1 MASKLL
7 LGYIYMTQN
16 GASQE
21 SLSSVDKE
29 VAGLI
34 DSDLGRQNSHIHL
47 IASENFASKA
57 VMEASGSILTNKYS
71 EGFPGRRYY
80 VGCEIIDE
88 IEQLAIDRAC
98 ELFESDHA
106 NVQPHSG
113 SSANMAV
120 YLSLLEPGDTVL
132 GMSLDQGGHLT
143 HGSPVNFSGRVY
155 NFIGY
160 GLDKDTELIDMEE
173 VYRMAVENKP
183 KLIIAGYSSY
193 SQSLNYE
200 RFREIADEVGAY
212 LLVDAAHFIGLVAGK
227 VIENPTKYAHVV
239 TATTHKALRGPR
251 GGLILCKEELAKTI
265 DKNIFPGA
273 QGGPLNN
280 QIAAK
285 AVCFKE
291 AMTED
296 YKSYAQQILNNAV
309 ALAESFIG
317 EGLRVVSG
325 GTENHI
331 VLVDTRSV
339 DDELTGKDAG
349 ILLNNKGITLNRNAI
364 PFDPRSP
371 FITSGIRMGTPA
383 VTTCGM
389 AEKEMNEV
397 GYLIS
402 EILKSRNDDKKL
414 NELETKVRD
423 IAKEFQPYG

>member
-1 MASKLL
+1 
-7 LGYIYMTQN
+7 MTQN

-21 SLSSVDKE
+21 SFSSVDKE

-80 VGCEIIDE
+80 EGCEIIDE

-193 SQSLNYE
+193 SQSLIYE

-227 VIENPTKYAHVV
+227 VVENPTKYAHVV

-251 GGLILCKEELAKTI
+251 GGLILCKQELAKII

-349 ILLNNKGITLNRNAI
+349 ILLNNKGIT
-364 PFDPRSP
+364 
-371 FITSGIRMGTPA
+371 
-383 VTTCGM
+383 
-389 AEKEMNEV
+389 
-397 GYLIS
+397 
-402 EILKSRNDDKKL
+402 
-414 NELETKVRD
+414 
-423 IAKEFQPYG
+423 

>member
-1 MASKLL
+1 MNKK
-7 LGYIYMTQN
+7 

-21 SLSSVDKE
+21 SLNNVDAE
-29 VAGLI
+29 ISELI
-34 DSDLGRQNSHIHL
+34 DNDLNRQNTHIHL

-80 VGCEIIDE
+80 EGCETVDQ

-98 ELFESDHA
+98 ELFEADHA

-120 YLSLLEPGDTVL
+120 YLSILEPGDTVL

-143 HGSPVNFSGRVY
+143 HGSPVNFSGQVY
-155 NFIGY
+155 NFVGY
-160 GLDKDTELIDMEE
+160 GLDEDTELINMET
-173 VYRMAVENKP
+173 VYNMALEHKP

-193 SQSLNYE
+193 SQSLDFQK
-200 RFREIADEVGAY
+200 FREIADEVGAHFM
-212 LLVDAAHFIGLVAGK
+212 VDAAHFIGLVAGK
-227 VIENPTKYAHVV
+227 VVDNPTKYADVV

-251 GGLILCKEELAKTI
+251 GGIILTREEFAKDI

-273 QGGPLNN
+273 QGGALNN

-291 AMTED
+291 ALTKE
-296 YKSYAQQILNNAV
+296 YQEYAKQILNNAK
-309 ALAESFIG
+309 ALSDSFQ
-317 EGLRVVSG
+317 EQGLRVISG

-339 DDELTGKDAG
+339 DEELTGKEAG
-349 ILLNNKGITLNRNAI
+349 ILLNDRGVTLNRNAI

-389 AEKEMNEV
+389 KENELTQV
-397 GYLIS
+397 GYSNI
-402 EILKSRNDDKKL
+402 
-414 NELETKVRD
+414 
-423 IAKEFQPYG
+423 

>member
-1 MASKLL
+1 
-7 LGYIYMTQN
+7 MTNKGLSQN
-16 GASQE
+16 
-21 SLSSVDKE
+21 SLNGVDSE
-29 VAGLI
+29 ISELI
-34 DSDLGRQNSHIHL
+34 TKDLERQNTHIHL

-80 VGCEIIDE
+80 EGCEVVDK

-98 ELFESDHA
+98 ELFEADHA

-120 YLSLLEPGDTVL
+120 YLALLEPGDTVL

-143 HGSPVNFSGRVY
+143 HGSPVNFSGKVY
-155 NFIGY
+155 NFVGY
-160 GLDKDTELIDMEE
+160 GLNETTEIIDMEK
-173 VYRMAVENKP
+173 VRDIAIQTKP

-193 SQSLNYE
+193 SQNLDYE
-200 RFREIADEVGAY
+200 KFRNIADEVGAY
-212 LLVDAAHFIGLVAGK
+212 FMVDAAHFIGLVAGK
-227 VIENPTKYAHVV
+227 VVNNPMHYADIV

-251 GGLILCKEELAKTI
+251 GGIILCKEDFAKDI
-265 DKNIFPGA
+265 DRNIFPGA

-291 AMTED
+291 ALSPDFREYT
-296 YKSYAQQILNNAV
+296 KQIVNNATT
-309 ALAESFIG
+309 LSNSFQ
-317 EGLRVVSG
+317 EQGLRVVSG
-325 GTENHI
+325 GTQNHL

-339 DDELTGKDAG
+339 DDELTGKEAG
-349 ILLNNKGITLNRNAI
+349 ILLNERGITLNRNSI

-371 FITSGIRMGTPA
+371 FVTSGIRMGTPA

-389 AEKEMNEV
+389 KEEELTKV

-402 EILKSRNDDKKL
+402 EIMKNRSDIKKL
-414 NELETKVRD
+414 DGLEKEVRD
-423 IAKEFQPYG
+423 LATSFQPYA

>member
-1 MASKLL
+1 
-7 LGYIYMTQN
+7 MTN
-16 GASQE
+16 KGASQNP
-21 SLSSVDKE
+21 LNGVDSE
-29 VAGLI
+29 ISELI
-34 DSDLGRQNSHIHL
+34 SEDLKRQNTHVHL

-80 VGCEIIDE
+80 EGCEVVDK

-98 ELFESDHA
+98 ELFEADHA

-120 YLSLLEPGDTVL
+120 YLALLEPGDTVL

-143 HGSPVNFSGRVY
+143 HGSPVNFSGKVY
-155 NFIGY
+155 NFVGY
-160 GLDKDTELIDMEE
+160 GLNETTEIIDMEK
-173 VYRMAVENKP
+173 VRDIAIQTKP

-193 SQSLNYE
+193 SQNLDYE
-200 RFREIADEVGAY
+200 KFRNIADEVGAY
-212 LLVDAAHFIGLVAGK
+212 FMVDAAHFIGLIAGK
-227 VIENPTKYAHVV
+227 VVNNPMHYADIV

-251 GGLILCKEELAKTI
+251 GGIILCKEDFAKDI
-265 DKNIFPGA
+265 DRNIFPGA

-291 AMTED
+291 ALSPDFREYT
-296 YKSYAQQILNNAV
+296 KQIVNNATT
-309 ALAESFIG
+309 LSNSFQ
-317 EGLRVVSG
+317 EQGLRVVSG
-325 GTENHI
+325 GTQNHL

-339 DDELTGKDAG
+339 DDELTGKEAG
-349 ILLNNKGITLNRNAI
+349 ILLNERGITLNRNSI

-371 FITSGIRMGTPA
+371 FVTSGIRMGTPA

-389 AEKEMNEV
+389 KEEELTKV

-402 EILKSRNDDKKL
+402 EIMKNRSDIKKL
-414 NELETKVRD
+414 DGLEKEVRD
-423 IAKEFQPYG
+423 LATSFQPYA

>member
-1 MASKLL
+1 MNNKGASK
-7 LGYIYMTQN
+7 
-16 GASQE
+16 E
-21 SLSSVDKE
+21 SLNNVDAE
-29 VAGLI
+29 ISELI
-34 DSDLGRQNSHIHL
+34 NNDLNRQNTHIHL

-80 VGCEIIDE
+80 EGCEIVDQ

-98 ELFESDHA
+98 ELFEADHA

-143 HGSPVNFSGRVY
+143 HGSPVNFSGQVY
-155 NFIGY
+155 NFVGY
-160 GLDKDTELIDMEE
+160 GLDEDSELIDMEN
-173 VYRMAVENKP
+173 VYNMALEHKP

-193 SQSLNYE
+193 SQSLNFQK
-200 RFREIADEVGAY
+200 FREIADEVGAY
-212 LLVDAAHFIGLVAGK
+212 FMVDAAHFIGLVAGK
-227 VIENPTKYAHVV
+227 VVDNPAKYADVV

-251 GGLILCKEELAKTI
+251 GGIILTREEFAKDI
-265 DKNIFPGA
+265 DKNTFPGA
-273 QGGPLNN
+273 QGGALNN

-291 AMTED
+291 ALTKE
-296 YKSYAQQILNNAV
+296 YQEYAQQILKNAK
-309 ALAESFIG
+309 ALADSFQDQ
-317 EGLRVVSG
+317 GLRVVSG
-325 GTENHI
+325 GTENHL

-339 DDELTGKDAG
+339 DEELTGKEAG
-349 ILLNNKGITLNRNAI
+349 ILLNNRGVTLNRNAI

-389 AEKEMNEV
+389 KEKELSQV

-402 EILKSRNDDKKL
+402 EIMKNKSDENKL
-414 NELETKVRD
+414 NELEVEVRSL
-423 IAKEFQPYG
+423 ATSFQPYG

>member
-1 MASKLL
+1 
-7 LGYIYMTQN
+7 MTNKGVSQN
-16 GASQE
+16 PLNG
-21 SLSSVDKE
+21 VDSE
-29 VAGLI
+29 ISELI
-34 DSDLGRQNSHIHL
+34 TQDLKRQNTHIHL

-80 VGCEIIDE
+80 EGCEIVDQ

-98 ELFESDHA
+98 ELFEAEHA

-120 YLSLLEPGDTVL
+120 YLSLLEAGDTVL

-143 HGSPVNFSGRVY
+143 HGSPVNFSGQLY
-155 NFIGY
+155 NFVGY
-160 GLDKDTELIDMEE
+160 GLDENTELIDMET
-173 VYRMAVENKP
+173 VYSMALEHKP

-193 SQSLNYE
+193 SQSLNFK
-200 RFREIADEVGAY
+200 RFREIADEVGAQFM
-212 LLVDAAHFIGLVAGK
+212 VDAAHFIGLVAGK
-227 VIENPTKYAHVV
+227 VVDNPVQYADVV

-251 GGLILCKEELAKTI
+251 GGIILSKEEFAKDI
-265 DKNIFPGA
+265 DKNTFPGA
-273 QGGPLNN
+273 QGGALNN

-291 AMTED
+291 ALTKEYQD
-296 YKSYAQQILNNAV
+296 YSHQILNNAK
-309 ALAESFIG
+309 ALASSFQ
-317 EGLRVVSG
+317 EQGLRVVSG
-325 GTENHI
+325 GTENHL

-339 DDELTGKDAG
+339 DEELTGKEAG
-349 ILLNNKGITLNRNAI
+349 ILLNEKGITLNRNSI

-371 FITSGIRMGTPA
+371 FVTSGIRMGTPA

-389 AEKEMNEV
+389 KEDELTKV

-402 EILKSRNDDKKL
+402 EILKNRLDENKL
-414 NELETKVRD
+414 NELEEQVRAL
-423 IAKEFQPYG
+423 AKSFQPYG

>member
-1 MASKLL
+1 
-7 LGYIYMTQN
+7 MTQN

-80 VGCEIIDE
+80 EGCEIIDE

-193 SQSLNYE
+193 SQSLDYK

-227 VIENPTKYAHVV
+227 VVENPTKYAHVV

-389 AEKEMNEV
+389 GEKEMIEV

>member
-1 MASKLL
+1 MNKK
-7 LGYIYMTQN
+7 

-21 SLSSVDKE
+21 SLNNVDVE
-29 VAGLI
+29 ISDLI
-34 DSDLGRQNSHIHL
+34 DNDLNRQNTHIHL

-80 VGCEIIDE
+80 EGCEIVDQ

-98 ELFESDHA
+98 ELFEAEHA

-143 HGSPVNFSGRVY
+143 HGSPVNFSGQVY
-155 NFIGY
+155 NFVGY
-160 GLDKDTELIDMEE
+160 GLNEDSELIDMET
-173 VYRMAVENKP
+173 VYNMALEHKP

-193 SQSLNYE
+193 SQSLNFQK
-200 RFREIADEVGAY
+200 FREIADEVGAHFM
-212 LLVDAAHFIGLVAGK
+212 VDAAHFIGLVAGK
-227 VIENPTKYAHVV
+227 VVENPAKYADVV

-251 GGLILCKEELAKTI
+251 GGIILTKEEFAKDI
-265 DKNIFPGA
+265 DKNTFPGA
-273 QGGPLNN
+273 QGGALNN

-291 AMTED
+291 ALTTE
-296 YKSYAQQILNNAV
+296 YQEYAKQILNNAK
-309 ALAESFIG
+309 ALADSFQ
-317 EGLRVVSG
+317 EQGLRVVSG
-325 GTENHI
+325 GTENHL

-339 DDELTGKDAG
+339 DEELTGKEAG
-349 ILLNNKGITLNRNAI
+349 ILLNEKGITLNRNAI

-389 AEKEMNEV
+389 QEDELTQV

-402 EILKSRNDDKKL
+402 EILKNRLDENKL
-414 NELETKVRD
+414 NELEEQVRSL
-423 IAKEFQPYG
+423 AKSFQPYG

>member
-1 MASKLL
+1 
-7 LGYIYMTQN
+7 MTN
-16 GASQE
+16 KGASQNP
-21 SLSSVDKE
+21 LNGVDSE
-29 VAGLI
+29 IAELI
-34 DSDLGRQNSHIHL
+34 SEDLKRQNTHIHL

-80 VGCEIIDE
+80 EGCEVVDK

-98 ELFESDHA
+98 ELFEADHA

-143 HGSPVNFSGRVY
+143 HGSPVNFSGQVY
-155 NFIGY
+155 NFVGY
-160 GLDKDTELIDMEE
+160 GLNEETELIDMET
-173 VYRMAVENKP
+173 VYKMALEHKP

-193 SQSLNYE
+193 SQSLNFQK
-200 RFREIADEVGAY
+200 FREIADEVGANFM
-212 LLVDAAHFIGLVAGK
+212 VDAAHFIGLVAGK
-227 VIENPTKYAHVV
+227 VVDNPAKYADVV

-251 GGLILCKEELAKTI
+251 GGIILTKEEFAKSI
-265 DKNIFPGA
+265 DKNTFPGA
-273 QGGPLNN
+273 QGGALNN

-291 AMTED
+291 ALTTE
-296 YKSYAQQILNNAV
+296 YQEYAKQILNNAK
-309 ALAESFIG
+309 ALADSFQ
-317 EGLRVVSG
+317 EQGLRVVSG
-325 GTENHI
+325 GTENHL

-339 DDELTGKDAG
+339 DEELTGKEAG
-349 ILLNNKGITLNRNAI
+349 ILLNEKGITLNRNAI

-389 AEKEMNEV
+389 KEGELTQV

-402 EILKSRNDDKKL
+402 EILKNRLDEKKL
-414 NELETKVRD
+414 NNLEEQVRSL
-423 IAKEFQPYG
+423 AKSFQPYG

>member
-1 MASKLL
+1 MNKK
-7 LGYIYMTQN
+7 

-21 SLSSVDKE
+21 SLNNVDAE
-29 VAGLI
+29 ISELI
-34 DSDLGRQNSHIHL
+34 NNDLNRQNTHIHL

-80 VGCEIIDE
+80 EGCETVDQ

-98 ELFESDHA
+98 ELFEADHA

-120 YLSLLEPGDTVL
+120 YLSILEPGDTVL

-143 HGSPVNFSGRVY
+143 HGSPVNFSGQVY
-155 NFIGY
+155 NFVGY
-160 GLDKDTELIDMEE
+160 GLDEDTELINMET
-173 VYRMAVENKP
+173 VYNMALEHKP

-193 SQSLNYE
+193 SQSLDFQK
-200 RFREIADEVGAY
+200 FREIADEVGAHFM
-212 LLVDAAHFIGLVAGK
+212 VDAAHFIGLVAGK
-227 VIENPTKYAHVV
+227 VVDNPTKYADVV

-251 GGLILCKEELAKTI
+251 GGIILTREEFAKDI

-273 QGGPLNN
+273 QGGALNN

-291 AMTED
+291 ALTKE
-296 YKSYAQQILNNAV
+296 YQEYAQQILNNAK
-309 ALAESFIG
+309 ALSDSFQ
-317 EGLRVVSG
+317 EQGLRVVSG

-339 DDELTGKDAG
+339 DEELTGKEAG
-349 ILLNNKGITLNRNAI
+349 ILLNDRGVTLNRNAI

-389 AEKEMNEV
+389 KENELTHV

-402 EILKSRNDDKKL
+402 EIMKNRSDENKL
-414 NELETKVRD
+414 NELEAEVRSL
-423 IAKEFQPYG
+423 ATSFQPYG

>member
-1 MASKLL
+1 MINK
-7 LGYIYMTQN
+7 
-16 GASQE
+16 GASNE
-21 SLSSVDKE
+21 TLNNVDSE
-29 VAGLI
+29 ISELI
-34 DSDLGRQNSHIHL
+34 DNDLNRQNTHIHL

-80 VGCEIIDE
+80 EGCEIVDQ

-98 ELFESDHA
+98 ELFEAEHA

-120 YLSLLEPGDTVL
+120 YLSLLDAGDTVL

-143 HGSPVNFSGRVY
+143 HGSPVNFSGQLY
-155 NFIGY
+155 NFVGY
-160 GLDKDTELIDMEE
+160 GLDENTELIDMET
-173 VYRMAVENKP
+173 VYSMALEHKP

-193 SQSLNYE
+193 SQSLNFK
-200 RFREIADEVGAY
+200 RFREIADEVGAHFM
-212 LLVDAAHFIGLVAGK
+212 VDAAHFIGLVAGK
-227 VIENPTKYAHVV
+227 VVDNPVEYADVV

-251 GGLILCKEELAKTI
+251 GGIILSKEEFAKDI
-265 DKNIFPGA
+265 DKNTFPGA
-273 QGGPLNN
+273 QGGALNN

-291 AMTED
+291 ALTKEYED
-296 YKSYAQQILNNAV
+296 YSHQILNNAK
-309 ALAESFIG
+309 ALASSFQ
-317 EGLRVVSG
+317 EQGLRVVSG
-325 GTENHI
+325 GTENHL

-339 DDELTGKDAG
+339 DEELTGKEAG
-349 ILLNNKGITLNRNAI
+349 ILLNEKGITLNRNSI

-371 FITSGIRMGTPA
+371 FVTSGIRMGTPA

-389 AEKEMNEV
+389 KEDELTQV

-402 EILKSRNDDKKL
+402 EILKNRLDENKL
-414 NELETKVRD
+414 NELEEQVRAL
-423 IAKEFQPYG
+423 AKSFQPYG

>member
-1 MASKLL
+1 
-7 LGYIYMTQN
+7 MTN
-16 GASQE
+16 KGASQN
-21 SLSSVDKE
+21 SLDGVDSE
-29 VAGLI
+29 ISELI
-34 DSDLGRQNSHIHL
+34 SEDLKRQNSHIHL

-80 VGCEIIDE
+80 EGCEVVDK

-98 ELFESDHA
+98 ELFEADHA

-143 HGSPVNFSGRVY
+143 HGSPVNFSGQVY
-155 NFIGY
+155 NFVGY
-160 GLDKDTELIDMEE
+160 GLNEETELIDMET
-173 VYRMAVENKP
+173 VYKMALEHKP

-193 SQSLNYE
+193 SQSLNFQK
-200 RFREIADEVGAY
+200 FREIADEVGANFM
-212 LLVDAAHFIGLVAGK
+212 VDAAHFIGLVAGK
-227 VIENPTKYAHVV
+227 VVDNPAKYADVV

-251 GGLILCKEELAKTI
+251 GGIILTKEEFAKSI
-265 DKNIFPGA
+265 DKNTFPGA
-273 QGGPLNN
+273 QGGALNN

-291 AMTED
+291 ALTTE
-296 YKSYAQQILNNAV
+296 YQEYAKQILNNAKS
-309 ALAESFIG
+309 LANSFQDQ
-317 EGLRVVSG
+317 GLRVVSG
-325 GTENHI
+325 GTENHL

-339 DDELTGKDAG
+339 DEELTGKEAG
-349 ILLNNKGITLNRNAI
+349 ILLNEKGITLNRNAI

-389 AEKEMNEV
+389 KEGELTQV

-402 EILKSRNDDKKL
+402 EILKNRSDESNL
-414 NELETKVRD
+414 NELEEQVRSL
-423 IAKEFQPYG
+423 AKSFQPYG

>member
-1 MASKLL
+1 MNKK
-7 LGYIYMTQN
+7 
-16 GASQE
+16 GASQD
-21 SLSSVDKE
+21 SLNNVDVE
-29 VAGLI
+29 ISDLI
-34 DSDLGRQNSHIHL
+34 DNDLNRQNTHIHL

-80 VGCEIIDE
+80 EGCEIVDQ

-98 ELFESDHA
+98 ELFEADHA

-143 HGSPVNFSGRVY
+143 HGSPVNFSGQVY
-155 NFIGY
+155 NFVGY
-160 GLDKDTELIDMEE
+160 GLNEDSELIDMET
-173 VYRMAVENKP
+173 VYNMALEHKP

-193 SQSLNYE
+193 SQSLNFQK
-200 RFREIADEVGAY
+200 FREIADEVGAHFM
-212 LLVDAAHFIGLVAGK
+212 VDAAHFIGLVAGK
-227 VIENPTKYAHVV
+227 VVENPAKYADVV

-251 GGLILCKEELAKTI
+251 GGIILTKEEFAKDI
-265 DKNIFPGA
+265 DKNTFPGA
-273 QGGPLNN
+273 QGGALNN

-291 AMTED
+291 ALTTE
-296 YKSYAQQILNNAV
+296 YQEYAKQILNNAK
-309 ALAESFIG
+309 ALADSFQ
-317 EGLRVVSG
+317 EQGLRVVSG
-325 GTENHI
+325 GTENHL

-339 DDELTGKDAG
+339 DEELTGKEAG
-349 ILLNNKGITLNRNAI
+349 ILLNEKGITLNRNAI

-389 AEKEMNEV
+389 QEDELTQV

-402 EILKSRNDDKKL
+402 EILKNRLDENKL
-414 NELETKVRD
+414 NELEEQVRSL
-423 IAKEFQPYG
+423 AKSFQPYG

>member
-1 MASKLL
+1 MNNK
-7 LGYIYMTQN
+7 
-16 GASQE
+16 GASNE
-21 SLSSVDKE
+21 TLNNVDSE
-29 VAGLI
+29 ISELI
-34 DSDLGRQNSHIHL
+34 DNDLNRQNTHIHL

-80 VGCEIIDE
+80 EGCEIVDQ

-98 ELFESDHA
+98 ELFEAEHA

-120 YLSLLEPGDTVL
+120 YLSLLDAGDTVL

-143 HGSPVNFSGRVY
+143 HGSPVNFSGQLY
-155 NFIGY
+155 NFVGY
-160 GLDKDTELIDMEE
+160 GLDENTELIDMET
-173 VYRMAVENKP
+173 VYSMALEHKP

-193 SQSLNYE
+193 SQSLNFK
-200 RFREIADEVGAY
+200 RFREIADEVGAHFM
-212 LLVDAAHFIGLVAGK
+212 VDAAHFIGLVAGK
-227 VIENPTKYAHVV
+227 VVDNPVQYADVV

-251 GGLILCKEELAKTI
+251 GGIILSKEEFAKDI
-265 DKNIFPGA
+265 DKNTFPGA
-273 QGGPLNN
+273 QGGALNN

-291 AMTED
+291 ALTKEYQD
-296 YKSYAQQILNNAV
+296 YSHQILNNAK
-309 ALAESFIG
+309 ALASSFQ
-317 EGLRVVSG
+317 EQGLRVVSG
-325 GTENHI
+325 GTENHL

-339 DDELTGKDAG
+339 DEELTGKEAG
-349 ILLNNKGITLNRNAI
+349 ILLNEKGITLNRNSI

-371 FITSGIRMGTPA
+371 FVTSGIRMGTPA

-389 AEKEMNEV
+389 KDDELTKV

-402 EILKSRNDDKKL
+402 EILKNRLDENRLS
-414 NELETKVRD
+414 ELEEQVRAL
-423 IAKEFQPYG
+423 AKSFQPYG

>member
-1 MASKLL
+1 
-7 LGYIYMTQN
+7 MTNKGVSQN
-16 GASQE
+16 PLNG
-21 SLSSVDKE
+21 VDSE
-29 VAGLI
+29 ISELI
-34 DSDLGRQNSHIHL
+34 TQDLKRQNTHIHL

-80 VGCEIIDE
+80 EGCEVVDK

-98 ELFESDHA
+98 ELFEADHA

-120 YLSLLEPGDTVL
+120 YLALLEPGDTVL
-132 GMSLDQGGHLT
+132 GMALDQGGHLT
-143 HGSPVNFSGRVY
+143 HGSPVNFSGKVY
-155 NFIGY
+155 NFVGY
-160 GLDKDTELIDMEE
+160 GLNESDEIIDMDK
-173 VYRMAVENKP
+173 VRDIAIDTKP

-193 SQSLNYE
+193 SQSLDYE
-200 RFREIADEVGAY
+200 KFRDIADEVGAY
-212 LLVDAAHFIGLVAGK
+212 FMVDAAHFIGLVAGK
-227 VIENPTKYAHVV
+227 VIDNPMHHADIV

-251 GGLILCKEELAKTI
+251 GGIILCKEDFAKDI
-265 DKNIFPGA
+265 DRNIFPGA

-291 AMTED
+291 ALSPEFREYT
-296 YKSYAQQILNNAV
+296 KQVKNNAA
-309 ALAESFIG
+309 ALSASFQ
-317 EGLRVVSG
+317 EQGLRVVSG
-325 GTENHI
+325 GTENHL

-339 DDELTGKDAG
+339 DDELTGKEAG
-349 ILLNNKGITLNRNAI
+349 ILLNEKGITLNRNSI

-389 AEKEMNEV
+389 KEEELTKV

-402 EILKSRNDDKKL
+402 EIMKNRSDIKKL
-414 NELETKVRD
+414 DGLEKEVRD
-423 IAKEFQPYG
+423 LAMSFQPYA

>member
-1 MASKLL
+1 MNNK
-7 LGYIYMTQN
+7 
-16 GASQE
+16 GASNE
-21 SLSSVDKE
+21 TLNNVDSE
-29 VAGLI
+29 ISELI
-34 DSDLGRQNSHIHL
+34 DNDLNRQNTHIHL

-80 VGCEIIDE
+80 EGCEIVDQ

-98 ELFESDHA
+98 ELFEAEHA

-120 YLSLLEPGDTVL
+120 YLSLLDAGDTVL

-143 HGSPVNFSGRVY
+143 HGSPVNFSGQLY
-155 NFIGY
+155 NFVGY
-160 GLDKDTELIDMEE
+160 GLDENTELIDMET
-173 VYRMAVENKP
+173 VYSMALEHKP

-193 SQSLNYE
+193 SQSLNFK
-200 RFREIADEVGAY
+200 RFREIADEVGAHFM
-212 LLVDAAHFIGLVAGK
+212 VDAAHFIGLVAGK
-227 VIENPTKYAHVV
+227 VVDNPVQYADVV

-251 GGLILCKEELAKTI
+251 GGIILSKEEFAKDI
-265 DKNIFPGA
+265 DKNTFPGA
-273 QGGPLNN
+273 QGGALNN

-291 AMTED
+291 ALTKEYQD
-296 YKSYAQQILNNAV
+296 YSHQILNNAK
-309 ALAESFIG
+309 ALASSFQ
-317 EGLRVVSG
+317 EQGLRVVSG
-325 GTENHI
+325 GTENHL

-339 DDELTGKDAG
+339 DEELTGKEAG
-349 ILLNNKGITLNRNAI
+349 ILLNEKGITLNRNSI

-371 FITSGIRMGTPA
+371 FVTSGIRMGTPA

-389 AEKEMNEV
+389 KEDELTEV

-402 EILKSRNDDKKL
+402 EILKNRLDENRLS
-414 NELETKVRD
+414 ELEEQVRAL
-423 IAKEFQPYG
+423 AKSFQPYG

>member
-1 MASKLL
+1 
-7 LGYIYMTQN
+7 MTN
-16 GASQE
+16 KGASQNP
-21 SLSSVDKE
+21 LIGVDSE
-29 VAGLI
+29 I
-34 DSDLGRQNSHIHL
+34 SDLISEDLKRQNTHIHL

-57 VMEASGSILTNKYS
+57 VMDASGSILTNKYS

-80 VGCEIIDE
+80 EGCEVVDK

-98 ELFESDHA
+98 ELFEADHA

-143 HGSPVNFSGRVY
+143 HGSPVNFSGQIY
-155 NFIGY
+155 NFVGY
-160 GLDKDTELIDMEE
+160 GLNEETELIDMET
-173 VYRMAVENKP
+173 VYKMALEHKP

-193 SQSLNYE
+193 SQSLNFQK
-200 RFREIADEVGAY
+200 FREIADEVGAHFM
-212 LLVDAAHFIGLVAGK
+212 VDAAHFIGLVAGK
-227 VIENPTKYAHVV
+227 VVDNPAKYADVV

-251 GGLILCKEELAKTI
+251 GGIILTKEEFAKDI

-273 QGGPLNN
+273 QGGALNN

-291 AMTED
+291 ALTTE
-296 YKSYAQQILNNAV
+296 YQEYAKQILNNAK
-309 ALAESFIG
+309 ALADSFQ
-317 EGLRVVSG
+317 EQGLRVVSG
-325 GTENHI
+325 GTENHL

-339 DDELTGKDAG
+339 DEDLTGKEAG
-349 ILLNNKGITLNRNAI
+349 ILLNEKGITLNRNAI

-389 AEKEMNEV
+389 KEGELTQV

-402 EILKSRNDDKKL
+402 EILKNRLDEKKL
-414 NELETKVRD
+414 NNLEEQVRSL
-423 IAKEFQPYG
+423 AKSFQPYG

>member
-1 MASKLL
+1 MNNK
-7 LGYIYMTQN
+7 
-16 GASQE
+16 GASNKT
-21 SLSSVDKE
+21 LNNVDSE
-29 VAGLI
+29 ISELI
-34 DSDLGRQNSHIHL
+34 DNDLNRQNTHIHL

-80 VGCEIIDE
+80 EGCEIVDQ

-98 ELFESDHA
+98 ELFEAEHA

-120 YLSLLEPGDTVL
+120 YLSLLDAGDTVL

-143 HGSPVNFSGRVY
+143 HGSPVNFSGQLY
-155 NFIGY
+155 NFVGY
-160 GLDKDTELIDMEE
+160 GLDENTELIDMET
-173 VYRMAVENKP
+173 VYSMALEHKP

-193 SQSLNYE
+193 SQSLNFK
-200 RFREIADEVGAY
+200 RFREIADEVGAHFM
-212 LLVDAAHFIGLVAGK
+212 VDAAHFIGLVAGK
-227 VIENPTKYAHVV
+227 VVDNPVQYADVV

-251 GGLILCKEELAKTI
+251 GGIILSKEEFAKDI
-265 DKNIFPGA
+265 DKNTFPGA
-273 QGGPLNN
+273 QGGALNN

-291 AMTED
+291 ALTKEYED
-296 YKSYAQQILNNAV
+296 YSHQILNNAK
-309 ALAESFIG
+309 ALASSFQ
-317 EGLRVVSG
+317 EQGLRVVSG
-325 GTENHI
+325 GTENHL

-339 DDELTGKDAG
+339 DEELTGKEAG
-349 ILLNNKGITLNRNAI
+349 ILLNEKGITLNRNSI

-371 FITSGIRMGTPA
+371 FVTSGIRMGTPA

-389 AEKEMNEV
+389 KEDELTQV

-402 EILKSRNDDKKL
+402 EILKNRLDENKL
-414 NELETKVRD
+414 NELEEQVRAL
-423 IAKEFQPYG
+423 AKSFQPYG

>member
-1 MASKLL
+1 
-7 LGYIYMTQN
+7 MTN
-16 GASQE
+16 KGASQN
-21 SLSSVDKE
+21 SLDGVDSE
-29 VAGLI
+29 ISELI
-34 DSDLGRQNSHIHL
+34 SEDLKRQNSHIHL

-80 VGCEIIDE
+80 EGCEVVDK

-98 ELFESDHA
+98 ELFEADHA

-143 HGSPVNFSGRVY
+143 HGSPVNFSGQVY
-155 NFIGY
+155 NFVGY
-160 GLDKDTELIDMEE
+160 GLNEETELIDMET
-173 VYRMAVENKP
+173 VYKMALEHKP

-193 SQSLNYE
+193 SQSLNFQK
-200 RFREIADEVGAY
+200 FREIADEVGANFM
-212 LLVDAAHFIGLVAGK
+212 VDAAHFIGLVAGK
-227 VIENPTKYAHVV
+227 VVDNPAKYADVV

-251 GGLILCKEELAKTI
+251 GGIILTKEEFAKSI
-265 DKNIFPGA
+265 DKNTFPGA
-273 QGGPLNN
+273 QGGALNN

-291 AMTED
+291 ALTTE
-296 YKSYAQQILNNAV
+296 YQEYAKQILNNAKS
-309 ALAESFIG
+309 LANSFQ
-317 EGLRVVSG
+317 EQGLRVVSG
-325 GTENHI
+325 GTENHL

-339 DDELTGKDAG
+339 DEELTGKEAG
-349 ILLNNKGITLNRNAI
+349 ILLNEKGITLNRNAI

-389 AEKEMNEV
+389 KEGELTQV

-402 EILKSRNDDKKL
+402 EILKNRSDESNL
-414 NELETKVRD
+414 NELEEQVRSL
-423 IAKEFQPYG
+423 AKSFQPYG

>member
-1 MASKLL
+1 MNNK
-7 LGYIYMTQN
+7 
-16 GASQE
+16 GASNE
-21 SLSSVDKE
+21 TLNNVDSE
-29 VAGLI
+29 ISELI
-34 DSDLGRQNSHIHL
+34 DNDLNRQNTHIHL

-80 VGCEIIDE
+80 EGCEIVDQ

-98 ELFESDHA
+98 ELFEAEHA

-120 YLSLLEPGDTVL
+120 YLSLLEAGDTVL

-143 HGSPVNFSGRVY
+143 HGSPVNFSGQLY
-155 NFIGY
+155 NFVGY
-160 GLDKDTELIDMEE
+160 GLDENTELIDMET
-173 VYRMAVENKP
+173 VYSMALEHKP

-193 SQSLNYE
+193 SQSLNFK
-200 RFREIADEVGAY
+200 RFREIADEVGAQFM
-212 LLVDAAHFIGLVAGK
+212 VDAAHFIGLVAGK
-227 VIENPTKYAHVV
+227 VVDNPVQYADVV

-251 GGLILCKEELAKTI
+251 GGIILSKEEFAKDI
-265 DKNIFPGA
+265 DKNTFPGA
-273 QGGPLNN
+273 QGGALNN

-291 AMTED
+291 ALTKEYQD
-296 YKSYAQQILNNAV
+296 YSHQILNNAK
-309 ALAESFIG
+309 ALASSFQ
-317 EGLRVVSG
+317 EQGLRVVSG
-325 GTENHI
+325 GTENHL

-339 DDELTGKDAG
+339 DEELTGKEAG
-349 ILLNNKGITLNRNAI
+349 ILLNEKGITLNRNSI

-371 FITSGIRMGTPA
+371 FVTSGIRMGTPA

-389 AEKEMNEV
+389 KDDELTQV

-402 EILKSRNDDKKL
+402 EILKNRLDENRLS
-414 NELETKVRD
+414 ELEEQVRAL
-423 IAKEFQPYG
+423 AKSFQPYG